1 MNFEARGRADAGGTG
16 PVSRQLSDH
25 DGYNF
30 LTDLRLPVPV
40 GSVAAV
46 SDGFKAWSAGAA
58 ARTARVSARASG
70 RQDGRAQR

>member
-40 GSVAAV
+40 AAV